1 MEAQELANK
10 IESWRTRLEINRYN
24 LADELVK
31 QPAFY
36 AEVARHLPE
45 FSKKKR
51 IAKGEFE
58 FAKSDLELRIRRD
71 PHDFD
76 VEKATDKAVAAAVV
90 VQDEYQTKQALYFDA
105 EELEHDL
112 IVVVDAVAD
121 RKSMLRDTVELY
133 VKDFFQSKE
142 MEPMNQPKAV
152 GDDQADALKKF
163 RSERHRERRRRD
175 TDKNEDTKRTPE

>member
-1 MEAQELANK
+1 MEAQELASK
-10 IESWRTRLEINRYN
+10 IESWRTRLEINRFK
-24 LADELVK
+24 LADELIK

-58 FAKSDLELRIRRD
+58 FAKADLELQIRRD
-71 PHDFD
+71 PHNFD
-76 VEKATDKAVAAAVV
+76 VEKATDKAVAAAVI
-90 VQDEYQTKQALYFDA
+90 VQDEYQTRQATYFDA

-112 IVVVDAVAD
+112 IVMVDAVAD

-133 VKDFFQSKE
+133 VKDFFQEQE
-142 MEPMNQPKAV
+142 MQPMNTPKAV
-152 GDDQADALKKF
+152 GDEQADALKKF
-163 RSERHRERRRRD
+163 RSGRRRER
-175 TDKNEDTKRTPE
+175 KRTNTDTEE